1 MTESG
6 SPSFLAPIAKASA
19 GETPAERSFGGGACA
34 AMGST
39 GGEDDVVDLTEGPS
53 PQLSPVFLP
62 KPRPKA
68 QGKKKSE
75 LVTAE
80 SIAPEAIAKLKRN
93 DMQFDSLTIKQM
105 QAIGM
110 VHFLK
115 EPKEMAGKNKAAVAA
130 ILEFE
135 SLHARRPNVLPPL
148 LSASII
154 TETEA

>member
-1 MTESG
+1 M
-6 SPSFLAPIAKASA
+6 
-19 GETPAERSFGGGACA
+19 
-34 AMGST
+34 
-39 GGEDDVVDLTEGPS
+39 VDLTEGPS

-93 DMQFDSLTIKQM
+93 DMQFGSLTIKQM

-115 EPKEMAGKNKAAVAA
+115 EPKEMVGKNKAAVAA
-130 ILEFE
+130 
-135 SLHARRPNVLPPL
+135 AGPPKV
-148 LSASII
+148 SKPKVSVPKGIQ
-154 TETEA
+154 TQRYHSPKVS